1 MEPNI
6 PATPTKQNTNKPYAL
21 LHKILSLCIMFAVI
35 ALLLCASVPITNDQ
49 DAFFPFVFA
58 LVLAGVNIISTIM
71 AFITKKSRKVFAIM
85 QLLIIGLSAVVILF
99 SILHCFGVALIKIHS
114 SLPIEELV
122 GCIICAFVIIAMA
135 VIMLVTT
142 IKGKGVATTD
152 NMETPAPVSSEIETE
167 LEEVK
172 VLFEKGLIN
181 EEDYNF
187 AKQTILKKYYD

>member
-1 MEPNI
+1 METNI
-6 PATPTKQNTNKPYAL
+6 PATPTKQNTNNSFAL
-21 LHKILSLCIMFAVI
+21 LHKILSLCIMFVVM
-35 ALLLCASVPITNDQ
+35 ALLLCSSVPITNDQ

-58 LVLAGVNIISTIM
+58 LVLAIVNVVSTIM
-71 AFITKKSRKVFAIM
+71 AFVKKKSRKVFAVM
-85 QLLIIGLSAVVILF
+85 QLLIIVLSVAVILF

-114 SLPIEELV
+114 DLPIDELV

-135 VIMLVTT
+135 IIMLVTT
-142 IKGKGVATTD
+142 IKGKVVAIAD
-152 NMETPAPVSSEIETE
+152 NKETPTLVSSKIEIK

-172 VLFEKGLIN
+172 ALFEKGLIN